1 MTIWLTADLH
11 LGHAMVANLRG
22 FDNVEQHDATIIRHI
37 NHLVQPLDTLWIL
50 GDVAMGG
57 WKDSIQKVWDI
68 DALTI
73 HCVLGNHDRPHP
85 SMSSAQNHLNEFH
98 ALSGFTSVQTMA
110 SIRYSGTDFLA
121 SHFPYSGDHTD
132 EDRFDQYRL
141 IDNGVP
147 LFHGHTHSN
156 EKFSLSSKGTPQIHV
171 GMDAWNMYPVNIF
184 DAVQLLGR

>member
-22 FDNVEQHDATIIRHI
+22 FDNVDQHNATIIRHI
-37 NHLVQPLDTLWIL
+37 NHLVQPSDTLWIL

-57 WKDSIQKVWDI
+57 WKTTIQMLDCI
-68 DALTI
+68 NARDI

-85 SMSSAQNHLNEFH
+85 SMSSAHNHLHEFQN
-98 ALSGFTSVQTMA
+98 LSGFKSVQTMA
-110 SIRYSGTDFLA
+110 SIRYNGTDYLA

-141 IDNGVP
+141 IDDGVP

-156 EKFSLSSKGTPQIHV
+156 DKVSLSANGTKQIHV
-171 GMDAWNMYPVNIF
+171 GIDSWNMYPVSIH
-184 DAVQLLGR
+184 DAVTA